1 MNNTK
6 SEKKKESNYMKITLS
21 YILMIFFFKKKLETV
36 FFFFFDRKKIVKLWN
51 VTKQFEGSK
60 VMISDFL

>member
-36 FFFFFDRKKIVKLWN
+36 FFFSLIERILLSFEMLQNSLRGAKL
-51 VTKQFEGSK
+51 
-60 VMISDFL
+60 

>member
-21 YILMIFFFKKKLETV
+21 YILMIFFLKKKLETV
-36 FFFFFDRKKIVKLWN
+36 FFFL
-51 VTKQFEGSK
+51 
-60 VMISDFL
+60 

>member
-21 YILMIFFFKKKLETV
+21 YILMIFFLKKSLRQY
-36 FFFFFDRKKIVKLWN
+36 FFFSLIERKLLSFEMLQNSLRGAKL
-51 VTKQFEGSK
+51 
-60 VMISDFL
+60 